1 MRPYVAVCAIHQP
14 GVSSAAATVIVG
26 VIHMPSPPS
35 VTEIDETRPLA
46 FIAAVS
52 TAPLP
57 PPPERITSGAQ
68 VYPSPEDVTV
78 IEVTAPPDTL
88 AVADATALGVVI
100 AGVGGA

>member
-1 MRPYVAVCAIHQP
+1 
-14 GVSSAAATVIVG
+14 
-26 VIHMPSPPS
+26 MPSPPS